1 MNVLPKITATGA
13 AFWRVRTQSPVAK
26 VVRLDSLNYFN
37 YTTIITMFDVVSIMD
52 GTTVFIREFAILAEM
67 GLIGII
73 AGSLKL
79 TKKDMPL

>member
-1 MNVLPKITATGA
+1 MWFESL
-13 AFWRVRTQSPVAK
+13 SAK

-52 GTTVFIREFAILAEM
+52 GTTVFIRKFAILAAM

-79 TKKDMPL
+79 TKKDLPL

>member
-1 MNVLPKITATGA
+1 MGFESL
-13 AFWRVRTQSPVAK
+13 SAK

-52 GTTVFIREFAILAEM
+52 GTTVFIRKFAILAAT

-73 AGSLKL
+73 ASSLKF
-79 TKKDMPL
+79 TKKDLPL

>member
-1 MNVLPKITATGA
+1 MWFESL
-13 AFWRVRTQSPVAK
+13 SAK

-52 GTTVFIREFAILAEM
+52 GTTVFIRKFVILAAM

-73 AGSLKL
+73 AGSLKF
-79 TKKDMPL
+79 TKKDLPL